1 MMALWAVYPP
11 IRVADVGNDLIRGR
25 VSFRPEIDAV
35 AWSKFDF
42 MILILISGII
52 IEDDVKKRKL
62 PKQESFSS
70 TLSSLSCMGN
80 TYISAAN
87 Y

>member
-1 MMALWAVYPP
+1 MISSVDGSASGRRLTLW
-11 IRVADVGNDLIRGR
+11 LGR
-25 VSFRPEIDAV
+25 S
-35 AWSKFDF
+35 STF

-80 TYISAAN
+80 TYNSAAN